1 MNMQSILESSRAF
14 EASGIF
20 EAGLWII
27 LGYCFV
33 FGIILAKK
41 GSL

>member
-1 MNMQSILESSRAF
+1 MSTQWLLEASRTF

-33 FGIILAKK
+33 FGIILVKK